1 LVGFWR
7 KTWFSVS
14 KTDPTLQITSALYR
28 SSSCV
33 VLAQW
38 MENGAAGVSGPN
50 AVPAVA
56 EEYSD
61 DIAHVSIRSMV
72 ATVASA
78 THRKLK
84 SAT

>member
-1 LVGFWR
+1 
-7 KTWFSVS
+7 
-14 KTDPTLQITSALYR
+14 
-28 SSSCV
+28 
-33 VLAQW
+33 
-38 MENGAAGVSGPN
+38 
-50 AVPAVA
+50 VPAAA

-61 DIAHVSIRSMV
+61 DIARVSIRSMV